1 MRLHRACRA
10 LSAAANAA
18 ITAVATATMLAAA
31 AAAVAGPRAVAA
43 APAASV
49 ASAARAPTALPALRI
64 TGPLPA
70 PADFIRPF
78 EDPFPLRVRRD
89 GNTTRVEL
97 RHCQDWL
104 DQRSA
109 AVGSDNDAAWRV
121 VLQQTVPCEALAWL
135 AAARTAQRSALPAD
149 LSQLRDTR
157 VYPGALWP
165 TPSPQ
170 QQSQL
175 MASGRHLGQASGVA
189 RFARTPVAPATTPP
203 QGQLGL
209 RTAAWLITL
218 TPLARGDID
227 GDGWE
232 DAAYLWQAQSRQGSF
247 SDARLVVL
255 TRTAPGARLQVLT
268 AAASVPR

>member
-1 MRLHRACRA
+1 MRPGPVRQFV
-10 LSAAANAA
+10 AAAT
-18 ITAVATATMLAAA
+18 TAWLLAA
-31 AAAVAGPRAVAA
+31 PLAA
-43 APAASV
+43 APALPARP
-49 ASAARAPTALPALRI
+49 APAAPPLSPSPTALPALRI
-64 TGPLPA
+64 TGPLPV
-70 PADFIRPF
+70 PADFTRPF
-78 EDPFPLRVRRD
+78 EDPLPVRVRRD
-89 GNTTRVEL
+89 GGTTRLEL

-121 VLQQTVPCEALAWL
+121 VLLQTVPCEALAWL
-135 AAARTAQRSALPAD
+135 AAARPAQRSALPAD

-157 VYPGALWP
+157 FYPGGLWP
-165 TPSPQ
+165 TPSAQ
-170 QQSQL
+170 QQASL
-175 MASGRHLGQASGVA
+175 AASGRHLGQASGVA
-189 RFARTPVAPATTPP
+189 RLTRTVVAPATTPP

-232 DAAYLWQAQSRQGSF
+232 DAAYLWQAQSRQGSL

-255 TRTAPGARLQVLT
+255 TRTAAGARLRVLAVA
-268 AAASVPR
+268 AAASAPR